1 MVIISTRL
9 EHTRMKAVS
18 PVSIVLVLNASRL
31 AILAF
36 CAISTSSSAESSAFV
51 TNVVDAIRFF
61 CRTSLDAK
69 IPCQQLFLVSPLQ
82 SPTVRLRLRS
92 VFGVRSSL
100 PAKSGSRKSR
110 STCLSFLLNQLQGHG
125 L

>member
-51 TNVVDAIRFF
+51 TNVVDAIRLF

-69 IPCQQLFLVSPLQ
+69 ILCQQDRPRLSVAVSDRET
-82 SPTVRLRLRS
+82 SSSERLRS
-92 VFGVRSSL
+92 TFESS
-100 PAKSGSRKSR
+100 
-110 STCLSFLLNQLQGHG
+110 CQEW
-125 L
+125 